1 MANGRKGGRPVAKK
15 GAKTWKQESKWKNWP
30 VLTDTQIKERAA
42 HMERITRD
50 REERREQ
57 ERRRQNA
64 SKWPLRSEE
73 RGDGN

>member
-1 MANGRKGGRPVAKK
+1 MANGRKGGRPGGGKPR
-15 GAKTWKQESKWKNWP
+15 AKTQEGKWKNWP
-30 VLTDTQIKERAA
+30 PLTDTQIKERAA

-57 ERRRQNA
+57 ERQRQNA

-73 RGDGN
+73 RGE